1 MTKPKT
7 ILFALALA
15 SSLAA
20 CSDSS
25 ETPSQA
31 DTATA
36 SPEPAP
42 FYVGEWAAD
51 PAWCTDQSEGFPIT
65 ITETEF
71 NGREN
76 VCDMSEIEPTP
87 EGGITAQLSCTAEGD
102 TVEEPISIAQAGED
116 IAVTWPDRGTEA
128 TIFSRCE

>member
-15 SSLAA
+15 ASLAA

-31 DTATA
+31 DAAAA

-65 ITETEF
+65 ITKTEF

-116 IAVTWPDRGTEA
+116 IAVTWPDRSTEA